1 MKYVQIQD
9 EYTYRRQLDSEMR
22 EEDLLRTIPL
32 LFCGGDLVGL
42 ELPLPEIGN
51 SVDDNPRYTSAK
63 VDDLRN
69 PSIFN

>member
-1 MKYVQIQD
+1 
-9 EYTYRRQLDSEMR
+9 MR
-22 EEDLLRTIPL
+22 EEDLLGTIPL
-32 LFCGGDLVGL
+32 LFCGGNLVGL